1 MEMKLVEKL
10 IIEVETLGIKANK
23 SKLHEFEVLVIGS
36 LDMADWNLIRVE
48 RALIPY
54 DKLKYGIR
62 LILFIWRVVTYIY
75 RKINKR
81 RLKELSNPNL

>member
-54 DKLKYGIR
+54 DKLKYGIMAH
-62 LILFIWRVVTYIY
+62 LIHLEGCYIY
-75 RKINKR
+75 IEENK
-81 RLKELSNPNL
+81 

>member
-36 LDMADWNLIRVE
+36 LDMAD
-48 RALIPY
+48 
-54 DKLKYGIR
+54 
-62 LILFIWRVVTYIY
+62 
-75 RKINKR
+75 
-81 RLKELSNPNL
+81 